1 MVGSAKPEKPFVREM
16 TAADIREPKGADSIE
31 VIFLE
36 SARFYRLRR
45 NNAAFERIL
54 AMLRESVAKSRA
66 VKVRF
71 ASIESDVIQNVEE

>member
-1 MVGSAKPEKPFVREM
+1 MAEPGKRGKPYIHEL
-16 TAADIREPKGADSIE
+16 TAADIREAKGAEYIE

-36 SARFYRLRR
+36 SVRFHRLLR

-54 AMLRESVAKSRA
+54 AMLRESVAKHRA